1 MEKIEF
7 KGKNVED
14 ALSIAAKHFKTN
26 IENIDYD
33 IIEESNKTLFSILSP
48 KYAIIKAKMIDESKV
63 AEQKTETKTE
73 YKKQQEREYKIIP
86 LTQEQKGEIE
96 KKINDFLEEFS
107 NSLNIKIEKSISF
120 DENDIVILK
129 ITGDEAGILIGYRGE
144 ILDSL
149 QVILRLVTSNYIKK
163 YVKIQLDIA
172 GYREKRKETL
182 EGLAN
187 RIAVNVVRNRK
198 SVTLEPMV
206 AYERKIIHNALQQ
219 NDKIETKSIGE
230 EPYRRVVV
238 SLKK

>member
-73 YKKQQEREYKIIP
+73 YKKQQEKEYKIIP